1 MDIKIRTQKIFGDIL
16 WWAGV
21 VGLLLLSQ
29 TGIESL
35 LYLFTGTGLRIFI
48 NPDLLKNDP
57 AILAAIVTPIR
68 GITLLFSLFILSVP
82 IFQSIRQ
89 SGMVRESRITYAHA
103 AQALL
108 LLFVVCL
115 IFPPGQISG
124 LAEEYANTSLIMF
137 TKLST
142 VSYHRRFLMPAI
154 AHILFM
160 RGPLFFLIF
169 SFICT
174 LALIFVLRLWFES
187 NQIRVSFWQ
196 LISLGTTSFIYFQI
210 RTPGYPDVLISIFI
224 LLAFIFVQDTRS
236 KLSLFVIS
244 LASHEASLI
253 IWFSLALTLF
263 NAKGFIQ
270 FFVISGIY
278 IFMLFALNDGIA
290 GVLAT
295 RNLGEKSNLMW
306 ILDDPARA
314 LMGIVFSLK
323 ALWIMVI
330 GAITYLLSKRRTK
343 EAFQIIVILLSGIL
357 MIFMGVDTSRLFGWT
372 FMAILISWKVLEH
385 SEHNW
390 KKIINIALIVNLLIP
405 SVDVYMFGQPVIM
418 SGFYQYIFSFFA
430 NF

>member
-1 MDIKIRTQKIFGDIL
+1 M
-16 WWAGV
+16 
-21 VGLLLLSQ
+21 
-29 TGIESL
+29 
-35 LYLFTGTGLRIFI
+35 
-48 NPDLLKNDP
+48 
-57 AILAAIVTPIR
+57 
-68 GITLLFSLFILSVP
+68 
-82 IFQSIRQ
+82 
-89 SGMVRESRITYAHA
+89 
-103 AQALL
+103 
-108 LLFVVCL
+108 
-115 IFPPGQISG
+115 
-124 LAEEYANTSLIMF
+124 
-137 TKLST
+137 
-142 VSYHRRFLMPAI
+142 
-154 AHILFM
+154 
-160 RGPLFFLIF
+160 
-169 SFICT
+169 
-174 LALIFVLRLWFES
+174 
-187 NQIRVSFWQ
+187 
-196 LISLGTTSFIYFQI
+196 
-210 RTPGYPDVLISIFI
+210 
-224 LLAFIFVQDTRS
+224 
-236 KLSLFVIS
+236 
-244 LASHEASLI
+244 
-253 IWFSLALTLF
+253 
-263 NAKGFIQ
+263 
-270 FFVISGIY
+270 ISGIY

-418 SGFYQYIFSFFA
+418 SGFYQYIFSFFT

>member
-1 MDIKIRTQKIFGDIL
+1 M
-16 WWAGV
+16 
-21 VGLLLLSQ
+21 
-29 TGIESL
+29 
-35 LYLFTGTGLRIFI
+35 
-48 NPDLLKNDP
+48 
-57 AILAAIVTPIR
+57 
-68 GITLLFSLFILSVP
+68 
-82 IFQSIRQ
+82 
-89 SGMVRESRITYAHA
+89 
-103 AQALL
+103 
-108 LLFVVCL
+108 
-115 IFPPGQISG
+115 
-124 LAEEYANTSLIMF
+124 
-137 TKLST
+137 
-142 VSYHRRFLMPAI
+142 
-154 AHILFM
+154 
-160 RGPLFFLIF
+160 
-169 SFICT
+169 
-174 LALIFVLRLWFES
+174 
-187 NQIRVSFWQ
+187 
-196 LISLGTTSFIYFQI
+196 
-210 RTPGYPDVLISIFI
+210 
-224 LLAFIFVQDTRS
+224 
-236 KLSLFVIS
+236 
-244 LASHEASLI
+244 I

-390 KKIINIALIVNLLIP
+390 KKIINITLIVNLLIP